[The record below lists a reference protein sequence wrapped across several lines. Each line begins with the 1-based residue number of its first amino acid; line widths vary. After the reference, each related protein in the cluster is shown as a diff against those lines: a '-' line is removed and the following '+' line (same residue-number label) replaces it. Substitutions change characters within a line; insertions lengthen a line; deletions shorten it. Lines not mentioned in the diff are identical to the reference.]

1 LPCRRHGVIIYRRGI
16 KSAKHAV
23 YDIKYHIVWIP
34 KYRKEILT
42 KEIQERLKEIFQEI
56 AKQYEF
62 EIEAMEIMTEHVHIF
77 LSAPPRYAPSQ
88 IVNILKGISSRKMFE
103 EFPWLTQYLWAGE
116 FWSDGYFVR
125 TVGDRVTSELIRR
138 YIKYGIPFLRIQNIG
153 INCIM
158 LTDIK

>member
-1 LPCRRHGVIIYRRGI
+1 
-16 KSAKHAV
+16 
-23 YDIKYHIVWIP
+23 
-34 KYRKEILT
+34 
-42 KEIQERLKEIFQEI
+42 
-56 AKQYEF
+56 
-62 EIEAMEIMTEHVHIF
+62 
-77 LSAPPRYAPSQ
+77 
-88 IVNILKGISSRKMFE
+88 MFE